1 MVTFPVACRRY
12 LSSPFTRVC
21 GMMAL
26 APCSY
31 GIGERLRRRRTTP
44 WLGQQRR
51 RGGQGC
57 RRRVGAEVR
66 SCSEMDNTHECR
78 HDGRVL

>member
-12 LSSPFTRVC
+12 LSLHSTPGR
-21 GMMAL
+21 
-26 APCSY
+26 SY

-66 SCSEMDNTHECR
+66 SCSEMDNMDNTHECR